1 MKFLIITDYLDF
13 VGGGFEPLGI
23 LYIAAAVRAAG
34 HDVRMIPNK
43 YDECAAVMASW
54 EPDFAAYCLY
64 TGYHQPL
71 LELNRRLKEKFKF
84 YSVFGGPHATFFPE
98 IIEEKG
104 VDMVCRGEG
113 EWAVVEMIDRIEKG
127 KDFHDVRNFWVKN
140 DGQIYENPVRPPEA
154 NIEKFPFPAHD
165 MFYQFPE
172 VHDNKIRVFVTA
184 RGCPY
189 SCTYCYNYKI
199 KEMYQG
205 SGVKHLRHREVD
217 GVVEEIRQVRD
228 NFPIELIYFGTDCFT
243 ANEKWVLEFCEKY
256 GRELRIP
263 FTASTRPET
272 TSQAGCEAL
281 KEAGCVCV
289 MMGIES
295 GNQDIRLN
303 LLNRKMKNERILEA
317 ADTIHKAGLNLFTF
331 NMMAFPGETLE
342 QAMDTMRLNI
352 KTKTDYTWVSLFQ
365 PYPKTKLG
373 EYAVEKGYFDGD
385 YNKLPESWY
394 RESALKN
401 PQKKELIRLRP
412 LVALGVEFPRLS
424 WMIKYLIKLP
434 LDGFYSLI
442 WKIHK
447 AYCYRYRV
455 MPVKLSLREIS
466 KLGWNYL
473 FDRSS

>member
-1 MKFLIITDYLDF
+1 
-13 VGGGFEPLGI
+13 
-23 LYIAAAVRAAG
+23 
-34 HDVRMIPNK
+34 
-43 YDECAAVMASW
+43 
-54 EPDFAAYCLY
+54 
-64 TGYHQPL
+64 
-71 LELNRRLKEKFKF
+71 
-84 YSVFGGPHATFFPE
+84 
-98 IIEEKG
+98 
-104 VDMVCRGEG
+104 
-113 EWAVVEMIDRIEKG
+113 
-127 KDFHDVRNFWVKN
+127 
-140 DGQIYENPVRPPEA
+140 
-154 NIEKFPFPAHD
+154 
-165 MFYQFPE
+165 
-172 VHDNKIRVFVTA
+172 
-184 RGCPY
+184 
-189 SCTYCYNYKI
+189 
-199 KEMYQG
+199 
-205 SGVKHLRHREVD
+205 
-217 GVVEEIRQVRD
+217 VRD
-228 NFPIELIYFGTDCFT
+228 NFPIELIYFVTDCFT